1 VTGEERQSFAPS
13 RLRVRLAITPTH
25 PQHTAN
31 RSTRSLFQD
40 GIVLL
45 RKVGTR
51 IPPPN
56 PPVSLLTRVRKE
68 VSTSAKSTTNCRNS
82 APCHLILEIFGTCRD
97 GHSGLTREC
106 AKFGII
112 PCNAPSRPSRLRVR
126 RWYSLVPL
134 TRRREDAKRDGR
146 SLH

>member
-1 VTGEERQSFAPS
+1 SSHSFFSELFRNGRFSLSPADRCSSTQPTFRSKSSGPAFFSHSSREIRVPRQADEVSRGSSRRARRVTGEERQSFAPS

-56 PPVSLLTRVRKE
+56 PPVSLLTRV
-68 VSTSAKSTTNCRNS
+68 
-82 APCHLILEIFGTCRD
+82 
-97 GHSGLTREC
+97 
-106 AKFGII
+106 
-112 PCNAPSRPSRLRVR
+112 
-126 RWYSLVPL
+126 
-134 TRRREDAKRDGR
+134 
-146 SLH
+146 